1 MSKIMAE
8 YIWLDG
14 AKPTA
19 QLRSKTKVIEGHV
32 STLADIPEWGFDGS
46 STQQAEGHFSDCL
59 LRPVHFVKDP
69 IRGEPHLLVM
79 CEVFKADGSIHPSNT
94 RAKLRELNERYAHEE
109 AWFGIEQEYVLM
121 QKGKPAGWPQDGFP
135 KPQGDFYC
143 GVGLEAV
150 NGRDLVEAH
159 MQSCLD
165 AGLRLCGIN
174 AEVMLGQW
182 EFQIGPLPPLQLS
195 DEMWIARWL
204 LLRLG
209 EEYGYSVSLDPKP
222 IKGDWNGSGGHTN
235 FSTAAMRAP
244 GGLAE
249 IEAACKKFGERHEAH
264 IAVYGAHNDERLT
277 GRHETCGIHEF
288 KYGVSHRGASIR
300 IPMASANN
308 GCGYLEDRRP
318 AANADPYQVCSVI
331 LDTACR
337 K

>member
-1 MSKIMAE
+1 MLKIMAE

-14 AKPTA
+14 VKPTA

-32 STLADIPEWGFDGS
+32 SSLADIPEWGFDGS
-46 STQQAEGHFSDCL
+46 STKQAEGHFSDCL
-59 LRPVHFVKDP
+59 LRPVYFVKDP
-69 IRGEPHLLVM
+69 LRGEPHILVM
-79 CEVFKADGSIHPSNT
+79 CEVFNSDGSVHPSNT
-94 RAKLRELNERYAHEE
+94 RAHLRELEKQYADEE

-121 QKGKPAGWPQDGFP
+121 QAGKPAGWPKDGFP

-150 NGRDLVEAH
+150 SGRDLVEAH
-159 MQSCLD
+159 MQACLD

-182 EFQIGPLPPLQLS
+182 EFQVGPLPPLQLS

-209 EEYGYSVSLDPKP
+209 EEYGYDVCLEPKP

-235 FSTAAMRAP
+235 FSTKAMRAP
-244 GGLAE
+244 GGLAV
-249 IEAACKKFGERHEAH
+249 IEAACKKFATCHDAH
-264 IAVYGAHNDERLT
+264 IAVYGAHNEERLT
-277 GRHETCGIHEF
+277 GHHETCGIKDF

-300 IPMASANN
+300 IPMVSANN

-318 AANADPYQVCSVI
+318 AANADPYQVCAAIVE
-331 LDTACR
+331 TACR